1 MTQIGIF
8 PASGALGTST
18 YTHLLSQVPNDKVTL
33 INRHPDK
40 VAKKYVDNGT
50 TVRQAS
56 YESSAEQL
64 EAVFSGVNVLF
75 LISFPSHVHQYRTK
89 VQTKALDAAVKAG
102 VKHIFYSSLGFASID
117 KASTKAEVMG
127 AHLDSEAHLRELART
142 HSDFSWTSV
151 REGLYHE
158 SFPIYTAFLDL
169 KNPPSKIQIPH
180 NGSGPGVSWVKRDE
194 LGEATAHLIASYT
207 KSPSSFNYTNQIVTL
222 TGPKSWTLAET
233 VAVLSRAAGK
243 DFEIQEV
250 SVDEYVNLPQIK
262 GYFGTEEKA
271 TTWAT
276 AWEAIRAGE
285 TAPVTSTL
293 AEILGREPE
302 PFERTIEELVKNAP
316 SKE

>member
-33 INRHPDK
+33 INRYPDK
-40 VAKKYVDNGT
+40 VAKRYVNNGT

-56 YESSAEQL
+56 YESSAEEL
-64 EAVFSGVNVLF
+64 EAVFSGVDVLF

-89 VQTKALDAAVKAG
+89 VQTKALNAAVKAG

-127 AHLDSEAHLRELART
+127 AHLDSEAHLRELARN
-142 HSDFSWTSV
+142 HPDFSWTSV
-151 REGLYHE
+151 REGLYSE

-169 KNPPSKIQIPH
+169 KNPPSRILIPH
-180 NGSGPGVSWVKRDE
+180 DGSGPGVSWVKRDE

-207 KSPSSFNYTNQIVTL
+207 KSPSSFTYTNQIVTF
-222 TGPKSWTLAET
+222 TGSKSWTLAET
-233 VAVLSRAAGK
+233 VAVLSQAAGK
-243 DFEIQEV
+243 EFEIQEV
-250 SVDEYVNLPQIK
+250 SVDEYVDLPQIK
-262 GYFGTEEKA
+262 GYFGTKEKA

-302 PFERTIEELVKNAP
+302 PFEKTIEEFANNAL
-316 SKE
+316 SQT